1 MKKKRCI
8 KDATEEYKY
17 RRINVLG
24 GSRRRRVW
32 NPKTPAFPLFIN
44 PADQK
49 ARRLWLQDCLLIPL
63 NQMHPFRGQDKDGCF
78 PNNFSQERVH
88 SLLLDPVIQK
98 VDNTTPVDRSLSS

>member
-1 MKKKRCI
+1 MA
-8 KDATEEYKY
+8 DPE
-17 RRINVLG
+17 G
-24 GSRRRRVW
+24 GESGTR
-32 NPKTPAFPLFIN
+32 KLPLSPIFIN

-63 NQMHPFRGQDKDGCF
+63 NQMHPFHEQDEDGCF

-88 SLLLDPVIQK
+88 SLLFDPVIQK